1 MIQEVGGTQ
10 TSTTQQTQAK
20 DISTVGKDD
29 FLKLLTY
36 QLRSQNPLQ
45 PADNQEFAAQLAQFS
60 QLEQL
65 TNIKSLLEDQ
75 ANLNLMIA
83 ESLTNTAIP
92 GMLGKN
98 ASFATNEIQ
107 YNGEDKNELGFNLP
121 YQMQS
126 GVVNIYDE
134 NGNIVRTIELSGDS
148 LNKGNHIIQW
158 DGENDEGS
166 KVAIGK
172 YTFDVIMSDGNGAS
186 FSGDKFT
193 SGKITAVR
201 FKADG
206 TYVVINNQEVS
217 LSKIIEIS

>member
-1 MIQEVGGTQ
+1 MIQEVGGA
-10 TSTTQQTQAK
+10 SNSATQQTQAK
-20 DISTVGKDD
+20 DLTTVNKDE

-36 QLRSQNPLQ
+36 QLKSQNPLQ
-45 PADNQEFAAQLAQFS
+45 PANNQEFAAQLAQFS

-65 TNIKSLLEDQ
+65 TNIRALLEDQ
-75 ANLNLMIA
+75 SYTNMMIA

-92 GMLGKN
+92 GMLGKT
-98 ASFATNEIQ
+98 ASVATNEIQ
-107 YNGEDKNELGFNLP
+107 FNGEDKNELGFNVP

-126 GVVNIYDE
+126 GVLSIYDE
-134 NGNIVRTIELSGDS
+134 SGNLVRTIDLSGEN
-148 LNKGNHIIQW
+148 LTKGDHTIAW
-158 DGENDEGS
+158 DGEDNSGS
-166 KVAIGK
+166 KAAVGK
-172 YTFDVIMSDGNGAS
+172 YTFDVSMADGSGTS

-201 FKADG
+201 FKSDG